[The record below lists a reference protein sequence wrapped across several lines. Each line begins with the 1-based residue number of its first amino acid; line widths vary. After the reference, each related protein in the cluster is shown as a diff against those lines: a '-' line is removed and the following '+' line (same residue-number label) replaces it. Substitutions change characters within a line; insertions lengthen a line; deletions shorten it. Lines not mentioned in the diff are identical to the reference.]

1 MNKKGLILVNTYY
14 FRDEVKYQIDRFSAE
29 FKKYDVELEVKAC
42 NALLGYIEEGKI
54 RLVDFAY
61 DFVIYLDKDKYLSVL
76 LEKAGVRVFN
86 KAWQT
91 DICDEKMM
99 SHLMLA
105 DQGIKMP
112 TTLSGALCFRD
123 SKFNEGLL
131 NQVEEVLGYP
141 VVIKES
147 YGSMGKSV
155 MLVNNR
161 EELLTIMPSIMGK
174 PHLIQQYI
182 KSSHGKDIRVMVI
195 GKKFCAAMYR
205 ESTEDFRSNLSSG
218 GSGSKIDVPP
228 EFIAMAEKVAEILDL
243 DYCGVDIM
251 FGEDNEPIFC
261 EVNSNA
267 FITNLEKISEV
278 NVAAVYCKYIYQE
291 IYGSK

>member
-1 MNKKGLILVNTYY
+1 MNKKGLITVNTYY
-14 FRDEVKYQIDRFSAE
+14 YRDEVKYQIERFSTE
-29 FKKYDVELEVKAC
+29 FKKYDIELEVRPC
-42 NALLGYIEEGKI
+42 NSLLGYIVEGEI
-54 RLVDFAY
+54 QLFDFDY
-61 DFVIYLDKDKYLSVL
+61 DFVIYLDKDKYLSTL

-105 DQGIKMP
+105 NQGIKMP
-112 TTLSGALCFRD
+112 TTISGALCFKD
-123 SKFNEGLL
+123 TEFSKDLL
-131 NQVEEVLGYP
+131 EQLETVLGYP
-141 VVIKES
+141 LIIKES
-147 YGSMGKSV
+147 YGSMGKSI
-155 MLVNNR
+155 MMVNDR
-161 EELLTIMPSIMGK
+161 EELLAIMPGIMKK
-174 PHLIQQYI
+174 PHLFQQYI

-205 ESTEDFRSNLSSG
+205 ESAKDFRSNLSNG
-218 GSGSKIDVPP
+218 GNASKIEVPA
-228 EFIAMAEKVAEILDL
+228 EFVAMAEKVAEILDL

-251 FGEDNEPIFC
+251 FGENGEPIFC

-278 NVAAVYCKYIYQE
+278 NVAAIYCEYIYKE
-291 IYGSK
+291 IYEGK

>member
-1 MNKKGLILVNTYY
+1 MVLVNTYY
-14 FRDEVKYQIDRFSAE
+14 YRDEVSYQIERFSTE
-29 FKKYDVELEVKAC
+29 FKKLDVELEVKAC
-42 NALLGYIEEGKI
+42 NSLLGHIVEGEIK
-54 RLVDFAY
+54 LFDFDY

-105 DQGIKMP
+105 NQGIKMP
-112 TTLSGALCFRD
+112 TTLSGALCFKD
-123 SKFNEGLL
+123 AEFDKELL
-131 NQVEEVLGYP
+131 KQVEEVLGYP
-141 VVIKES
+141 LVIKES
-147 YGSMGKSV
+147 YGSMGKSI
-155 MLVNNR
+155 MLANNR
-161 EELLTIMPSIMGK
+161 EELLAIMPQIMKK
-174 PHLIQQYI
+174 PHLLQQYI

-205 ESTEDFRSNLSSG
+205 ESAGDFRSNLSSG
-218 GSGSKIDVPP
+218 GSGSKIEVPAD
-228 EFIAMAEKVAEILDL
+228 FIAMAEKVAEILDL

-251 FGEDNEPIFC
+251 FGENDEPIFC

-278 NVAAVYCKYIYQE
+278 NVAAIYCEYIYQE
-291 IYGSK
+291 IYNQKKS